1 MFQRMRQSLVLQVI
15 IAIIFSSI
23 FVTSM
28 ISLILF
34 NMSTNYIQT
43 FYDYATSYDRLN
55 ITDDLISFEEYRA
68 LFFSRLIMLII
79 IALVVSIYIAINLAD
94 LITQPIIKFSEFVS
108 RSGEDILTVPLED
121 ELLNNPN
128 EIGKLALRFDDMRLR
143 ILTSFDQRQESTSA
157 LVRGVS
163 HRLNT
168 PLGNAL
174 SSVSFME
181 YIVQNDTELSDDMRL
196 KLNEAISITTSSL
209 NQSKNIIDM
218 FKEISIHEND
228 LTSSVFDL
236 GEYVKQYVSI
246 ISSDSKNNHIDFK
259 VSVESNIFVESY
271 PQTIMQIITALVAN
285 TREHGYEDCTYD
297 ICPVHIDAFRNK
309 KSIHLIY
316 KDFGIGISEEIRQYI
331 FEPFFTTKPFGQK
344 KWFRIIYCI

>member
-236 GEYVKQYVSI
+236 G
-246 ISSDSKNNHIDFK
+246 D
-259 VSVESNIFVESY
+259 
-271 PQTIMQIITALVAN
+271 T
-285 TREHGYEDCTYD
+285 
-297 ICPVHIDAFRNK
+297 
-309 KSIHLIY
+309 
-316 KDFGIGISEEIRQYI
+316 
-331 FEPFFTTKPFGQK
+331 
-344 KWFRIIYCI
+344 